1 MPKKKGELSI
11 EERLEQSIVAK
22 EEEPYKLPNNW
33 VWTTWEEISDIFSS
47 KRVLQKDWQKEG
59 IPFYRTREI
68 VALAKDELFSNEL
81 FISQEHYDSL
91 AKETRMPKAGDL
103 MVTGIGTIG
112 ICYLVKE
119 NDCFYYKDASV
130 LCVSKKGDI
139 NSEYLKYLM
148 KTPFMVSQI
157 KKNSAGTTVDS
168 LTINKYKTYKLPLPP
183 LEEQKRIVKKLDSL
197 FEKIQKIKEI
207 IEEVKEKTTSRREA
221 ILSKAFS
228 GELTEKWRG
237 ENKNFIPVDEILL
250 RVENEKQELIKNKII
265 KKSSKIEP
273 ITENDIL
280 FDIPQSWKRIKLN
293 DIAFVTKLAG
303 FEYTKNI
310 FPNLVEKGIPLFK
323 GKNVQDGKIV
333 YEFESYIPESISDEL
348 PRSQIT
354 KKCLLT
360 PYVGTIGNIA
370 LFEGN
375 FKAHLGSNVGKIEV
389 FNNFNENILE
399 KYLLYYFRSCYG
411 LAQLKKHRKATAQ
424 ESISIEAIRDCVII
438 LPPLEEQKEIVRVLD
453 KIFEE
458 ENRISEL
465 ISLEN
470 KIEILEKTIL
480 DRAFRGELGT
490 GNSDDEPAIELLKK
504 CLEER

>member
-470 KIEILEKTIL
+470 KIKILEKTIL

>member
-11 EERLEQSIVAK
+11 EERLEQSMVAK